1 MLLAIMTIRI
11 TRTGDANCTRL
22 PPALPTMDMA
32 ALTLTTTSLVLRVVA
47 ISQWTAL
54 EPGIHMEHASTLPS
68 ITRTGDADSTRSAP
82 TLPTMDM
89 VALTQTTTSLVL
101 RVVAVSQWTVLEP
114 GLHMLLVSMTIRI
127 TRTEDADCT
136 RSAPALPTM
145 DLSAVMPTTTS
156 LVLQEVAVSQWTVLE
171 LGIHIHRA
179 STSQVQVIRITNADF
194 IRSVLKP
201 NSMDMNAAM

>member
-32 ALTLTTTSLVLRVVA
+32 ALTL
-47 ISQWTAL
+47 
-54 EPGIHMEHASTLPS
+54 
-68 ITRTGDADSTRSAP
+68 
-82 TLPTMDM
+82 
-89 VALTQTTTSLVL
+89 
-101 RVVAVSQWTVLEP
+101 
-114 GLHMLLVSMTIRI
+114 
-127 TRTEDADCT
+127 
-136 RSAPALPTM
+136 
-145 DLSAVMPTTTS
+145 TTTS

>member
-1 MLLAIMTIRI
+1 
-11 TRTGDANCTRL
+11 
-22 PPALPTMDMA
+22 MDMLA
-32 ALTLTTTSLVLRVVA
+32 RTATTMFNAQTVVA
-47 ISQWTAL
+47 VSQSTAL
-54 EPGIHMEHASTLPS
+54 EPGIHMEHANTLPW

-82 TLPTMDM
+82 ALPTTDM
-89 VALTQTTTSLVL
+89 VALTPTTTSLVL
-101 RVVAVSQWTVLEP
+101 RVVVVSQWTALEP
-114 GLHMLLVSMTIRI
+114 GIHMAPVLTLPRI

-136 RSAPALPTM
+136 RSAPALLIM